1 MVVIEKS
8 TKQRGKQMEN
18 IKDLFVSIR
27 KGLENFSA
35 HMTRST
41 QLFYN
46 KQRTLSSTY
55 AASKEEDVIVTT
67 LGVALDNFVKT
78 MQEMAKDV
86 RQKSEMLFKD
96 LIEPSDLYIKH
107 YSATNNILLEQ
118 AG

>member
-46 KQRTLSSTY
+46 K
-55 AASKEEDVIVTT
+55 
-67 LGVALDNFVKT
+67 
-78 MQEMAKDV
+78 
-86 RQKSEMLFKD
+86 
-96 LIEPSDLYIKH
+96 
-107 YSATNNILLEQ
+107 
-118 AG
+118 